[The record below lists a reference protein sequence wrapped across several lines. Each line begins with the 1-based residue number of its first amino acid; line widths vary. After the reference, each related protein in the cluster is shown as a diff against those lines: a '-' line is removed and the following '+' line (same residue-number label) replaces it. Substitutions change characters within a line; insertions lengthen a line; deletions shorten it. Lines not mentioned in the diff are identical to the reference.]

1 MTNQPAR
8 TQVNDADEV
17 TIIDFPQ
24 MVSVAHPN
32 GAELFARDVAG
43 VGRFFR
49 KKLGYMP
56 EHDASL
62 PRVAPD
68 FEVRVPCNR
77 LRRVLACG
85 AAAPCGARPR
95 GEHPLRASRGSVPGL
110 WCGRSCR
117 ARASQR
123 PCTPEAGTL
132 LPLGWRLALLT
143 PVSAALGC
151 PRVASLLAAG
161 DLGVH

>member
-1 MTNQPAR
+1 
-8 TQVNDADEV
+8 VNDADEV

-56 EHDASL
+56 EHDTAL

-68 FEVRVPCNR
+68 FEVRVP
-77 LRRVLACG
+77 A
-85 AAAPCGARPR
+85 
-95 GEHPLRASRGSVPGL
+95 SVP
-110 WCGRSCR
+110 
-117 ARASQR
+117 AR
-123 PCTPEAGTL
+123 
-132 LPLGWRLALLT
+132 
-143 PVSAALGC
+143 VSA
-151 PRVASLLAAG
+151 
-161 DLGVH
+161 

>member
-1 MTNQPAR
+1 M
-8 TQVNDADEV
+8 NDADEV

-56 EHDASL
+56 EHDAAL

-68 FEVRVPCNR
+68 FEVRLLYRIMSKQP
-77 LRRVLACG
+77 G
-85 AAAPCGARPR
+85 
-95 GEHPLRASRGSVPGL
+95 GSPGL
-110 WCGRSCR
+110 WRGCSCGHRPCSSQLPGRSFR
-117 ARASQR
+117 
-123 PCTPEAGTL
+123 L
-132 LPLGWRLALLT
+132 LALALFEAV
-143 PVSAALGC
+143 PAA
-151 PRVASLLAAG
+151 S
-161 DLGVH
+161 